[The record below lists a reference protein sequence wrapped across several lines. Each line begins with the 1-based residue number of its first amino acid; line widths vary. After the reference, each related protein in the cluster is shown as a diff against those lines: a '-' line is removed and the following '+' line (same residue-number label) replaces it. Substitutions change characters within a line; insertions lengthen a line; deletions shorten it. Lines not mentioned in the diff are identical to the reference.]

1 MSEFYEKQIMTAAG
15 NRNRKF
21 FQFVNEV
28 VNINGDEK
36 TVEKN
41 AVDDLDKFN
50 NFFAKIGA
58 NLAKT
63 FLHQN

>member
-1 MSEFYEKQIMTAAG
+1 MTEAG
-15 NRNRKF
+15 KRNRKF

-50 NFFAKIGA
+50 NFFATMFSSPK
-58 NLAKT
+58 LTQSAKQIKV
-63 FLHQN
+63 FQDN

>member
-1 MSEFYEKQIMTAAG
+1 MTEPG

-28 VNINGDEK
+28 VNIDGDEK

-41 AVDDLDKFN
+41 AVEDLDKFN
-50 NFFAKIGA
+50 RVFCYNRS
-58 NLAKT
+58 
-63 FLHQN
+63 